1 MPAAHPARTLATRL
15 FLLAL
20 GALMLV
26 VNAPSAAA
34 QATDRV
40 IAPVNPRELV
50 ALGGHHPAWASS
62 QTDVGAVPGDLRLQH
77 LTLLLA
83 RPPQVQQALD
93 QFLQNQQDPASP
105 DYHHWLTSFEFGQR
119 FGVSQHDIAAINQW
133 LQSQNLQ
140 VDSVSDSRVR
150 INFSG
155 SASAVASAFGAEMH
169 YFTVSGEK
177 RISITAEPQ
186 IPAALAPV
194 IQSIHGL
201 YTLINRPMHRISEQ
215 PGRLVM
221 SPSGKLAP
229 EFNLSNGSHAIVPG
243 DFAVI
248 YDVNAAYTAG
258 VFGFGQTIGIIG
270 RSRVNNADIENF
282 QALTLLPIQDPVTII
297 PPGGLDPGPAQTAP
311 PALGISPSGDQGEAT
326 LDVTRSGS
334 IALGATVALVVSASS
349 ATTDGIDLAM
359 QYAVD
364 ANPVPAHI
372 MSISF
377 GSCEAHAGAAV
388 VHFYDSLFSQGAA
401 EGISIF
407 VSSGDSAAAGC
418 DLAFQ
423 PPPAS
428 GQIQSPNVICSSSY
442 ATCVGGTEFADF
454 TNPSLYW
461 SGSNGSDGTSALSYI
476 PEGAWNEP
484 QNSSAAFQVA
494 GTGGGVSTII
504 PTPPWQ
510 TGTGVPAGRTG
521 RYTPDVAFS
530 ASGHDGYFACL
541 ANSGADCSTGA
552 FTIFSGTSAA
562 APDMAGITA
571 LLAQRVGTLGNLNPT
586 LYRLAATPANGVF
599 HDVTVATSG
608 VSGCSINIPSMCN
621 NSTPSPTGLMGGLAG
636 FLVGTGYDEATGLGS
651 IDVNKL
657 LSGWGSVSALGATST
672 TLSASANPAL
682 ASTAVKFT
690 ATVTPTT
697 GPTPTGSVNFLDSGI
712 LLGSGALSAGVATFT
727 TTAGSLAAGAHTI
740 TAVYGGDGS
749 NTGSISAPL
758 TETITTSYPGPILL
772 SLSPSSANAG
782 GGSFVLTVQ
791 GSNFFPAST
800 VQWNGSSSGLVPTYV
815 NGTELQVTIP
825 LADIA
830 SPGVATVTVTNPAPG
845 GVSSPLTFSVL
856 EAFSGTGGFLSMF
869 VNGTNLGNSALF
881 QSGGLIGVGTTSPI
895 RTLDVNG
902 EIQAR
907 GGNLFLQRNLTDL
920 AGRRN
925 WAWGTET
932 FNVGD
937 MSFFVS
943 TSNSNFPSVS
953 VLTLL
958 SNGSAGIGGVPT
970 PATAL
975 QVKGD
980 IRVGTSGTNGCLQN
994 FAGTAL
1000 TGTCSSDARLKT
1012 NILPFAPIL
1021 DKLVKL
1027 QPVHFDWNTE
1037 QYPDYHFGAGRSSGL
1052 LAQDVETVFPEMVSA
1067 DAHGFKMVNYSELP
1081 YLTLAAIREL
1091 KTEND
1096 ALRSQLAERQRELEN
1111 LRQQVVAVEA
1121 RLARLEK
1128 PQSRTVKKKKAV
1140 QPKPAAGAK
1149 AQH

>member
-1 MPAAHPARTLATRL
+1 MPAAHTARTLATRL
-15 FLLAL
+15 FLPVL

-26 VNAPSAAA
+26 ACAPSAAA
-34 QATDRV
+34 QSTDRV

-50 ALGGHHPAWASS
+50 ALGGHHPAWASP
-62 QTDVGAVPGDLRLQH
+62 QADVGGVPADLRLQH
-77 LTLLLA
+77 LTVLLA
-83 RPPQVQQALD
+83 RPPQVQAALD
-93 QFLQNQQDPASP
+93 QFLQNQQDPASS
-105 DYHHWLTSFEFGQR
+105 DYHHWLTPIEFGER
-119 FGVSQHDIAAINQW
+119 FGVSLHDIAAITQW

-140 VDSVSDSRVR
+140 LDSVSDSRVR

-155 SASAVASAFGAEMH
+155 SAAAVGNAFGADMH

-186 IPAALAPV
+186 LPAALAPV

-201 YTLINRPMHRISEQ
+201 YTLINRPMHRMSEQ
-215 PGRLVM
+215 PGRFVA
-221 SPSGKLAP
+221 SPSGGP
-229 EFNLSNGSHAIVPG
+229 TPQFTLSATSHVIVPG

-248 YDVNAAYTAG
+248 YDVNPAYTAG
-258 VFGFGQTIGIIG
+258 IFGFGQTIAIIG

-297 PPGGLDPGPAQTAP
+297 PPGALDPGPAQTAP
-311 PALGISPSGDQGEAT
+311 PAAGSPSGDQGEAT

-334 IALGATVALVVSASS
+334 VAPGATVELVISASS
-349 ATTDGIDLAM
+349 ATTDGIDIAM

-377 GSCEAHAGAAV
+377 GSCEANAGAAA
-388 VHFYDSLFSQGAA
+388 VHFFDSLFSQGAA

-442 ATCVGGTEFADF
+442 ATCVGGTEFNDNPASTYWSSINGADF
-454 TNPSLYW
+454 
-461 SGSNGSDGTSALSYI
+461 TSALSYI

-484 QNSSAAFQVA
+484 QNGSAFQVA
-494 GTGGGVSTII
+494 GTGGGVSSVI

-510 TGTGVPAGRTG
+510 TGTGVPAARAG

-541 ANSGADCSTGA
+541 AASGGTNSDCVVRSGSFG
-552 FTIFSGTSAA
+552 FTVFSGTSAA

-571 LLAQRVGTLGNLNPT
+571 LLAQQVGTLGNLNPT
-586 LYRLAATPANGVF
+586 LYRLAATPTNGVF
-599 HDVTVATSG
+599 HDVTPASSG
-608 VSGCSINIPSMCN
+608 VGAGCNTSVPSMCN
-621 NSTPSPTGLMGGLAG
+621 NSTPSPIGLMGGLAG
-636 FLVGTGYDEATGLGS
+636 FQVQTGYDEATGWGS

-657 LSGWGSVSALGATST
+657 LGSWASIPALGTTST
-672 TLSASANPAL
+672 SLSASANPAL
-682 ASTAVKFT
+682 ASTSVKFT

-712 LLGSGALSAGVATFT
+712 LLGSGALSGGVATFT
-727 TTAGSLAAGAHTI
+727 ATAGSLTAGSHTI
-740 TAVYGGDGS
+740 TAVYGGDGG
-749 NTGSISAPL
+749 NTGSVSAPL
-758 TETITTSYPGPILL
+758 TETITSSYTGPILL

-782 GGSFVLTVQ
+782 GVAFNLIVQ

-800 VQWNGSSSGLVPTYV
+800 IQWNGSSSGLVPTYV
-815 NGTELQVTIP
+815 NGSELQVTIP
-825 LADIA
+825 IADIA
-830 SPGVATVTVTNPAPG
+830 SPGVATVTVSNPAPG
-845 GVSSPLTFSVL
+845 GTSSPLTFSVL
-856 EAFSGTGGFLSMF
+856 EAFSGSSGFLSMF
-869 VNGTNLGNSALF
+869 ASGTNLGNSALF
-881 QSGGLIGVGTTSPI
+881 QSGGLIGVGTTSPN

-907 GGNLFLQRNLTDL
+907 GGNLFLQRNLTDK

-937 MSFFVS
+937 MAFFVS
-943 TSNSNFPSVS
+943 TGNSNAPSVN
-953 VLTLL
+953 VMTLL
-958 SNGSAGIGGVPT
+958 SNGNVGIGLTATT

-975 QVKGD
+975 QVGGD

-994 FAGTAL
+994 FSGGTIM
-1000 TGTCSSDARLKT
+1000 GTCSSDARLKT

-1037 QYPDYHFGAGRSSGL
+1037 QYPDYHFGPGRNSGL

-1067 DAHGFKMVNYSELP
+1067 DARGFKMVNYSELP
-1081 YLTLAAIREL
+1081 YLTLVAIREL

-1096 ALRSQLAERQRELEN
+1096 SLRAQLAAL
-1111 LRQQVVAVEA
+1111 EA

-1128 PQSRTVKKKKAV
+1128 PRSKAAKK
-1140 QPKPAAGAK
+1140 KPAAAVRTRRVPVAK
-1149 AQH
+1149 PQS